1 MRSKINP
8 PQSPLPEMDRVIQ
21 KIYDDLNNIVDNMNT
36 DLGGEKEPDEKAN
49 NGSIA
54 VSKDGNKYSL
64 RGKTSDG
71 WAKVNMTLIGSST
84 TSKIDKQ
91 ELFTSS
97 DNIVKLTDSTIVKL
111 TDSTSGTVSQTLD
124 DTTSG
129 QKDDVAS
136 LNAKLN
142 TVIDNVSNLNT
153 KLNTVIE
160 LANRHTSVIN
170 KTTNKINEIIRR
182 IDE

>member
-1 MRSKINP
+1 MRSKIKP

-54 VSKDGNKYSL
+54 VSKDGNRYSL

-97 DNIVKLTDSTIVKL
+97 DNIVKLTDVI
-111 TDSTSGTVSQTLD
+111 TDST
-124 DTTSG
+124 
-129 QKDDVAS
+129 
-136 LNAKLN
+136 LNEKL
-142 TVIDNVSNLNT
+142 S
-153 KLNTVIE
+153 TVIE
-160 LANRHTSVIN
+160 ITNKQTSVIN
-170 KTTNKINEIIRR
+170 KLINKVNEIIRR